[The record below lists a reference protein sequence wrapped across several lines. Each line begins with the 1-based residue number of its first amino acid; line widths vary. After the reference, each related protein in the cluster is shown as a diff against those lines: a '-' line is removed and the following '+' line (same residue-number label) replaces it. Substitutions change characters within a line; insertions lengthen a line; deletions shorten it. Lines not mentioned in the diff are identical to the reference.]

1 MLDVPYEMI
10 DLMLELAYVGSV
22 GGLALNNIS
31 QVLIYSEGF
40 AGSTFKS
47 LVI

>member
-1 MLDVPYEMI
+1 MI

-31 QVLIYSEGF
+31 QVIFFSVAYVDL
-40 AGSTFKS
+40 
-47 LVI
+47 LVCRTRDTKV

>member
-1 MLDVPYEMI
+1 MI

-31 QVLIYSEGF
+31 QVFISSGSF
-40 AGSTFKS
+40 VGSTCIN
-47 LVI
+47 LVM